1 MDLGRNKNVLRTLSV
16 LMMEMVVSKAL
27 SVIRMLY
34 PDLERSED
42 VTTALPVLVRE
53 MDEFR
58 ALSVK
63 VIGMY
68 WHQGGS
74 EGTLMALFT
83 RLLTGTT
90 SPGFL
95 LHERRKSRCQCLN
108 PPLYLSMPVVLHPSS
123 TLTNTPTL
131 KRA

>member
-1 MDLGRNKNVLRTLSV
+1 
-16 LMMEMVVSKAL
+16 MVVSKAL

-34 PDLERSED
+34 PDLERSEYVIKALSLIRLLYLHLERSED
-42 VTTALPVLVRE
+42 VTTALSVLVRE

-90 SPGFL
+90 SPD
-95 LHERRKSRCQCLN
+95 
-108 PPLYLSMPVVLHPSS
+108 
-123 TLTNTPTL
+123 
-131 KRA
+131 